1 MLELSMTLPIKVQ
14 NGGLFISRGVGRH
27 PARRLESWEIIFVEK
42 GRLTIQEDERIFL
55 VDAGESLL
63 LWPNRQHVGVEDF
76 PADLKFYW
84 LHFEVKAPD
93 NDPRWLTHLSVPQ
106 QTKVA
111 DPQVLVALFR
121 QFLSEQ
127 EKHQR
132 TPALVGTLF
141 IALRVF
147 DAISDPV
154 MGVIADRT
162 QSRWGRFR
170 PWQLWIAIPIGIIG
184 ILTFT
189 VPDASMGVKIAW
201 AFGTY
206 LLLSVG
212 YTAINVPY
220 CALINTMTTRHNE
233 VISCQSWRFVL
244 CGVAG
249 FLVSVG
255 LPWMVDLFGQGNAAR
270 GYQLGVGVLC
280 AIAVVMFLCCFF
292 WVRER
297 VPLSTMGKFTLREHL
312 AGLRNN
318 DQLLL
323 MLVMS
328 FLLINVFNIRGGGYM
343 YFITYVL
350 QGSTG
355 YTSLFFTMV
364 TFASIIGSVIVSP
377 LTRRFDTVKIYY
389 YTNLLLAAL
398 AVLMWF
404 LPSSPAYQTLW
415 LVVILGN
422 GVILGFTLPLHFSLM
437 AFADDYGEWKTRV
450 RSSGMNF
457 AFNLF
462 FIKLAWAS
470 SAGIIS
476 LLFIFVAYQPGVENQ
491 TASSLG
497 GIAAMETLL
506 PALFHL
512 LLAMAIRFC
521 KLNNPMMSRIAS
533 DLRQRHVQP

>member
-1 MLELSMTLPIKVQ
+1 MTSTLITTTDIAQDKARQTLSIREKI
-14 NGGLFISRGVGRH
+14 GYGLG
-27 PARRLESWEIIFVEK
+27 
-42 GRLTIQEDERIFL
+42 
-55 VDAGESLL
+55 DAGGTVITCLIMNFL
-63 LWPNRQHVGVEDF
+63 TF
-76 PADLKFYW
+76 FYTDVFG
-84 LHFEVKAPD
+84 L
-93 NDPRWLTHLSVPQ
+93 
-106 QTKVA
+106 
-111 DPQVLVALFR
+111 
-121 QFLSEQ
+121 
-127 EKHQR
+127 

-154 MGVIADRT
+154 MGIITDRT

-184 ILTFT
+184 VLTFT
-189 VPDASMGVKIAW
+189 VPDAGMGVKITW

-220 CALINTMTTRHNE
+220 CALINTMTTRHEE
-233 VISCQSWRFVL
+233 VIACQSWRFVL

-255 LPWMVDLFGQGNAAR
+255 LPWMVDFLGQGNAAQ
-270 GYQLGVGVLC
+270 GYQWGVGVLC
-280 AIAVVMFLCCFF
+280 AIAVIMFLCCFF

-297 VPLSTMGKFTLREHL
+297 VPLAMMGKFTLREHL
-312 AGLRNN
+312 AGLRKN

-328 FLLINVFNIRGGGYM
+328 FLLINVFNIRGSGYM

-350 QGSTG
+350 EGSTA

-364 TFASIIGSVIVSP
+364 TFASILGSVIVSP
-377 LTRRFDTVKIYY
+377 LTRRIDTVKLYY
-389 YTNLLLAAL
+389 RTNLVLATL
-398 AVLMWF
+398 AIAMWF
-404 LPSSPAYQTLW
+404 LPVGPAYQALW
-415 LVVILGN
+415 LAVILGN
-422 GVILGFTLPLHFSLM
+422 GIILGFTLPLHFSLM
-437 AFADDYGEWKTRV
+437 AFADDYGEWKTSV

-462 FIKLAWAS
+462 FIKFAWAS

-476 LLFIFVAYQPGVENQ
+476 LLFIFVAYHPGASNQ
-491 TASSLG
+491 TPASLN
-497 GIAAMETLL
+497 GITAMETLL

-512 LLAMAIRFC
+512 LLALAIRIC
-521 KLNNPMMSRIAS
+521 KLNNPMMSRIAT
-533 DLRQRHVQP
+533 DLRQRHVQL

>member
-1 MLELSMTLPIKVQ
+1 MTSTLISTTDSAQKALDDKLSVREKI
-14 NGGLFISRGVGRH
+14 GYGLG
-27 PARRLESWEIIFVEK
+27 
-42 GRLTIQEDERIFL
+42 
-55 VDAGESLL
+55 DAGGTVITCLIMNFL
-63 LWPNRQHVGVEDF
+63 TF
-76 PADLKFYW
+76 FYTDVFG
-84 LHFEVKAPD
+84 L
-93 NDPRWLTHLSVPQ
+93 
-106 QTKVA
+106 
-111 DPQVLVALFR
+111 
-121 QFLSEQ
+121 
-127 EKHQR
+127 

-141 IALRVF
+141 LALRVF
-147 DAISDPV
+147 DAISDPI
-154 MGVIADRT
+154 MGVLADRT

-170 PWQLWIAIPIGIIG
+170 PWQLWIAVPIGIIG
-184 ILTFT
+184 VLTFT
-189 VPDASMGVKIAW
+189 VPDASMGIKIAW

-206 LLLSVG
+206 LLLSVS

-220 CALINTMTTRHNE
+220 CALINTMTTRHSE
-233 VISCQSWRFVL
+233 VISCQAWRFVL

-255 LPWMVDLFGQGNAAR
+255 LPWLVTALGQGNTAQ
-270 GYQLGVGVLC
+270 GYQYGVGVLC

-297 VPLSTMGKFTLREHL
+297 VSLDMMGKFTLREHI
-312 AGLRNN
+312 AGLRKN

-350 QGSTG
+350 EGSTG

-364 TFASIIGSVIVSP
+364 TFASIFGSVIINLLS
-377 LTRRFDTVKIYY
+377 RRFDTVRLYY
-389 YTNLLLAAL
+389 HTNLVLAAL
-398 AVLMWF
+398 AVAMWF
-404 LPSSPAYQTLW
+404 LPTGPAYQTLW
-415 LVVILGN
+415 LGVILGN
-422 GVILGFTLPLHFSLM
+422 GIILGFTLPLHFSLM
-437 AFADDYGEWKTRV
+437 AFSDDYGEWKTGV

-476 LLFIFVAYQPGVENQ
+476 LIFIYVAYQPGAGNQ
-491 TASSLG
+491 TALSLSGISS
-497 GIAAMETLL
+497 METLL

-512 LLAMAIRFC
+512 LLAFSIRAC
-521 KLNNPMMSRIAS
+521 KLNNPMMARIAT
-533 DLRQRHVQP
+533 DLRTRHVQP

>member
-1 MLELSMTLPIKVQ
+1 MNATSVTTADISVAAVSEKLSLREKI
-14 NGGLFISRGVGRH
+14 GYGLG
-27 PARRLESWEIIFVEK
+27 
-42 GRLTIQEDERIFL
+42 
-55 VDAGESLL
+55 DAGGTIITCLIMNFL
-63 LWPNRQHVGVEDF
+63 TF
-76 PADLKFYW
+76 FYTDVFG
-84 LHFEVKAPD
+84 L
-93 NDPRWLTHLSVPQ
+93 
-106 QTKVA
+106 
-111 DPQVLVALFR
+111 
-121 QFLSEQ
+121 
-127 EKHQR
+127 

-141 IALRVF
+141 MALRVF

-170 PWQLWIAIPIGIIG
+170 PWQLWVAVPIGVIG
-184 ILTFT
+184 VLTFT
-189 VPDASMGVKIAW
+189 VPEASTGVKIAW

-206 LLLSVG
+206 LLLSVS

-220 CALINTMTTRHNE
+220 CALINTMTTRHHE
-233 VISCQSWRFVL
+233 VLTCQSWRFVL

-255 LPWMVDLFGQGNAAR
+255 LPWLVKALGEGNAAR
-270 GYQLGVGVLC
+270 GWQLGVGVLC
-280 AIAVVMFLCCFF
+280 AVAVVMFLCCFF

-297 VPLSTMGKFTLREHL
+297 VSLALMGKFTLREHF

-350 QGSTG
+350 QGSTA

-364 TFASIIGSVIVSP
+364 TFAAIAGAMIVSP
-377 LTRRFDTVKIYY
+377 LSRRVDTVKLYFH
-389 YTNLLLAAL
+389 TNLILAAL
-398 AVLMWF
+398 AVAMWL
-404 LPSSPAYQTLW
+404 LPASPAHQHLW
-415 LVVILGN
+415 LAVILGN
-422 GVILGFTLPLHFSLM
+422 GIILGFTLPLHFSLM
-437 AFADDYGEWKTRV
+437 AFADDYGEWKTGV

-476 LLFIFVAYQPGVENQ
+476 LVFIVVAYQPGAGNQ
-491 TASSLG
+491 TAASLQG
-497 GIAAMETLL
+497 MTAMESLL

-512 LLAMAIRFC
+512 LLAITIRWC
-521 KLNNPMMSRIAS
+521 KLNNPLMARIS
-533 DLRQRHVQP
+533 GDLRQRHVQPS